1 MSHDFSEVI
10 LICCFAAQETF
21 HIMNVEIGVLIHIFV
36 IAVIHY
42 HSNVGLRF
50 NNTFIQ
56 QGGIKLIK

>member
-1 MSHDFSEVI
+1 
-10 LICCFAAQETF
+10 
-21 HIMNVEIGVLIHIFV
+21 MNVEIGVLIHIFV